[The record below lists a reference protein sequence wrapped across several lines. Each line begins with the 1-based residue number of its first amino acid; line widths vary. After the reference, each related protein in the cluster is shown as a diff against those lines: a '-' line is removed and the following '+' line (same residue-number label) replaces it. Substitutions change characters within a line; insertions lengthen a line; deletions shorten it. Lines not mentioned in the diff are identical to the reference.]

1 MKLSANP
8 IKIVI
13 AARILIVRRSS
24 ESSDANRGASIF
36 KTMAQSP
43 HRSVENAARLRPRCR
58 NLHCGVRPERRTTS
72 RHITVSF
79 AARAAASVGVL
90 EKSRAPAAKNRFC
103 INCSAAISFC
113 VVASL
118 STIAGGVA
126 IGMT

>member
-43 HRSVENAARLRPRCR
+43 HRSVETLR
-58 NLHCGVRPERRTTS
+58 GYVRDAEIFT
-72 RHITVSF
+72 
-79 AARAAASVGVL
+79 
-90 EKSRAPAAKNRFC
+90 
-103 INCSAAISFC
+103 
-113 VVASL
+113 VASDL
-118 STIAGGVA
+118 RGAPPRVR
-126 IGMT
+126 